1 MSNLNNDL
9 LLESLFEQVKEEN
22 PTLSESEQIELTKIL
37 FEDMIQ

>member
-22 PTLSESEQIELTKIL
+22 PTLSESEQIELTKQL